1 MRALGTAATG
11 MLAQQ
16 LNVDVIS
23 NNIANMT
30 TTGFKR
36 QRAEFQDLLYQD
48 LRRAGASSS
57 DAGTIVPSGIQIG
70 VGVKTASVYRIAD
83 QGGMEATENTY
94 DLAVQG
100 DGYFRVLMPSGEEAY
115 TRAGSFQVSATGEIV
130 TQDGYTVLPSITVPQ
145 DALSVTINSS
155 GEVQVK
161 LDGQVNL
168 QTVGQIDLAIFF
180 NEAGLQPM
188 GSNLYLESTASGA
201 ASVGVP
207 GSTGFGT
214 VRQGYLESSNVNA
227 VGEITALISA
237 QRAYE
242 MNSKVITTADEMM
255 SVTNQLR

>member
-1 MRALGTAATG
+1 